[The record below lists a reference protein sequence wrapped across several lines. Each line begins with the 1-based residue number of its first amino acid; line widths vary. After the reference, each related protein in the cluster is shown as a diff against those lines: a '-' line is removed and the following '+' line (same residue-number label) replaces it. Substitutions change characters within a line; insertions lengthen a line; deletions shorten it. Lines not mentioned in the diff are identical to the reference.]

1 MTARTVCNAQSQ
13 VAGPP
18 SKVLLV
24 APLVA
29 PLVLGDPLELPP
41 SYHLTATWKIGGSCG
56 WDYLALDAVRARL
69 LANRGDR
76 VERRRHH
83 RDGFDGASLSAPD
96 LGSLNVYAR
105 AYDPLGTI
113 SSTDSD
119 RTKKIPAVCHH
130 R

>member
-83 RDGFDGASLSAPD
+83 RDGFDGASLRAPD
-96 LGSLNVYAR
+96 RGAPMFTR
-105 AYDPLGTI
+105 APINPLGTI
-113 SSTDSD
+113 SSTDFD
-119 RTKKIPAVCHH
+119 GTKKSPAVCHH